1 VMVLEIICKIYMGL
15 NGGYMFFYGIIWIC
29 RWNGVFWMAKKIVSN
44 MAQDFVEQ
52 SVPSDTPS
60 VIKQTVANVYMWAT
74 SGKSSNEIAKFL
86 TLSKDEW
93 SELTRKYPE
102 VLGAFIKGKEFA
114 NTLLSMSMYEM
125 AMGKQTVRRQIL
137 NKEGEPVWLEEEIPP
152 NVRFNALKFL
162 LENQVPQTYG
172 KNIAKAEQ
180 NDYAKMFSE
189 LSEADKKALMII
201 EKNETIKTLE
211 VKKREAPIVDT
222 QSGEITDE
230 K

>member
-1 VMVLEIICKIYMGL
+1 
-15 NGGYMFFYGIIWIC
+15 
-29 RWNGVFWMAKKIVSN
+29 MAKKIVSN
-44 MAQDFVEQ
+44 MAHDFVATTVSEDA
-52 SVPSDTPS
+52 PD

-74 SGKSSNEIAKFL
+74 SGKSSAEIAKFL
-86 TLSKDEW
+86 TLSKKEW
-93 SELTRKYPE
+93 DELTVKYPE
-102 VLGAFIKGKEFA
+102 VLGAFVKGKEFA

-125 AMGKQTVRRQIL
+125 AIGKQTTKRQIL

-172 KNIAKAEQ
+172 KNIAKSEQ
-180 NDYAKMFSE
+180 NDYAKMFGE
-189 LSEADKKALMII
+189 LSDADKKALMII

-222 QSGEITDE
+222 QTGEVIHDE

>member
-1 VMVLEIICKIYMGL
+1 
-15 NGGYMFFYGIIWIC
+15 
-29 RWNGVFWMAKKIVSN
+29 MAKKIVSN

-74 SGKSSNEIAKFL
+74 SGKLSNEIAKFL

>member
-1 VMVLEIICKIYMGL
+1 MP
-15 NGGYMFFYGIIWIC
+15 
-29 RWNGVFWMAKKIVSN
+29 KKIVN
-44 MAQDFVEQ
+44 DLANDFVATNTDE
-52 SVPSDTPS
+52 STPS

-74 SGKSSNEIAKFL
+74 SGKSSSEIAKFL
-86 TLSKDEW
+86 TLSKREW
-93 SELTRKYPE
+93 EDLTRKYPE

-125 AMGKQTVRRQIL
+125 AMGKQTVKRQIL
-137 NKEGEPVWLEEEIPP
+137 NKDGEPVWLEEEIPP

-180 NDYAKMFSE
+180 NDYAKMFES

-211 VKKREAPIVDT
+211 VKKKDAPIVNVQT
-222 QSGEITDE
+222 GELTDE